1 MEDMVKELTKLRPQ
15 MLQQFAAAHQND
27 TMALLAAKAASEEQ
41 KKIMAARQPQ
51 QMGTPPKVNEQVVA
65 SIAQPPQA
73 PQQQMQSMQA
83 PQAAPQAQG
92 LPEESG
98 IAQLPAPNMQ
108 GLAGGGIVAFSTGGI
123 NDPMFRQFLSSLGKG
138 SEFANGDPSTRKALL
153 DAFAKATSGP
163 RMPVAGTV
171 APAPTVPSAPGVNYN
186 AVQSPYQRLM
196 SGPKAGLGSLAVPGA
211 VALGGAVLSNAA
223 ANNLSNRSNEELD
236 MLSNAGGGDDTALA
250 AAILREDRNT
260 REDRAPVSYRG
271 SKAYPYT
278 GTRDTEPSAR
288 ALREGSSSQASQDK
302 TAAENAPKLK
312 LDGSGAGGAGSRAAK
327 DEDFASMYNRIYDA
341 QGAPVD
347 PEADARKQLQ
357 ASAEAMAGKEL
368 ANAQTS
374 KEGLAALLGGKES
387 RIKGRED
394 RAEKAENLNTKM
406 AVINAGLAMMQS
418 TGKGLAGIA
427 EGATKGMGMY
437 AEGLKL
443 TAAERQKIEDAKD
456 SFDDL
461 RFNSENLSR
470 KEITA
475 LENKIT
481 NAANITIEAG
491 MGARDKERENKR
503 ATTKEIFTASAA
515 EKRAE
520 KDRAAQI
527 QAAGV
532 SALGATSGKL
542 RMLEQLGAADPSS
555 PLYKGYLM
563 TVQEGQEPMLYK
575 DYMTR
580 KDDPMNGEAFR
591 KLYPTFDL
599 YKAGMSPSGGGN
611 FVKPPAGAATPIY
624 PR

>member
-1 MEDMVKELTKLRPQ
+1 
-15 MLQQFAAAHQND
+15 MLQQYAAQHQND
-27 TMALLAAKAASEEQ
+27 TMALLAAKAASDAQ
-41 KKIMAARQPQ
+41 KKIMSARPAQ
-51 QMGTPPKVNEQVVA
+51 QMGIPPKVNEQVVA

-83 PQAAPQAQG
+83 PQAMPQDQG
-92 LPEESG
+92 LPEDSG

-108 GLAGGGIVAFSTGGI
+108 GMAGGGIVAFSTGGA
-123 NDPMFRQFLSSLGKG
+123 NLPGLPPGMQLSPEVLDEWSKSTPQQRAQLLQRELQARAAFR
-138 SEFANGDPSTRKALL
+138 
-153 DAFAKATSGP
+153 
-163 RMPVAGTV
+163 TV
-171 APAPTVPSAPGVNYN
+171 APAPSAPAGVNIN
-186 AVQSPYQRLM
+186 DVKSPYQRLM

-211 VALGGAVLSNAA
+211 VALGGAALSNAL

-260 REDRAPVSYRG
+260 RADKAPVNYRG
-271 SKAYPYT
+271 SKAAPYAGESPT
-278 GTRDTEPSAR
+278 AHSPSAK
-288 ALREGSSSQASQDK
+288 ALRDGASSQASQDK

-312 LDGSGAGGAGSRAAK
+312 LDAEGNRVGGGGAGSRAAK
-327 DEDFASMYNRIYDA
+327 DEDFASMYNRIFAA

-368 ANAQTS
+368 ENAKTS

-394 RAEKAENLNTKM
+394 RAEKAENLNAKM

-418 TGKGLAGIA
+418 TGRGLAGIA

-437 AEGLKL
+437 SEGLKL

-475 LENKIT
+475 AENKIT

-527 QAAGV
+527 QAAGI

-611 FVKPPAGAATPIY
+611 FVKPPAGGIL

>member
-1 MEDMVKELTKLRPQ
+1 
-15 MLQQFAAAHQND
+15 MLQAFAAEHQND
-27 TMALLAAKAASEEQ
+27 TYALLAAKAASEAQ
-41 KKIMAARQPQ
+41 KKMMAANRPQ
-51 QMGTPPKVNEQVVA
+51 QMGMPPKVNEQVVA
-65 SIAQPPQA
+65 SIAQP
-73 PQQQMQSMQA
+73 QA
-83 PQAAPQAQG
+83 PQAVPQDQG

-163 RMPVAGTV
+163 RMPVAPTV
-171 APAPTVPSAPGVNYN
+171 APAPTVPSAPGVNIN
-186 AVQSPYQRLM
+186 DVKSPYQRLM
-196 SGPKAGLGSLAVPGA
+196 SGPKAGLGSLAVPAG
-211 VALGGAVLSNAA
+211 VALGGAALSNAL
-223 ANNLSNRSNEELD
+223 ANDLSGRSNEELD

-260 REDRAPVSYRG
+260 REDRAPVNYRG
-271 SKAYPYT
+271 SKAYPYKGESPT
-278 GTRDTEPSAR
+278 AHSPSAK
-288 ALREGSSSQASQDK
+288 ALRGGASSQASQDK
-302 TAAENAPKLK
+302 AAADNGPRLK
-312 LDGSGAGGAGSRAAK
+312 LDGSGADTGGGTRGSRAAK
-327 DEDFASMYNRIYDA
+327 DEDFASMYNRIYAA
-341 QGAPVD
+341 QGAAVD

-368 ANAQTS
+368 TNAQAS
-374 KEGLAALLGGKES
+374 KEGLAALLGGRES

-394 RAEKAENLNTKM
+394 RAEKAENLNAKM

-418 TGKGLAGIA
+418 TGRGLAGIA

-437 AEGLKL
+437 NEGLKL

-475 LENKIT
+475 IENKIT

-491 MGARDKERENKR
+491 MGAREKDRSEKR
-503 ATTKEIFTASAA
+503 AITKELFTASAA
-515 EKRAE
+515 EQRAA

-527 QAAGV
+527 QAAGI
-532 SALGATSGKL
+532 SAMGATSGKL

-563 TVQEGQEPMLYK
+563 TVQESQEPMLYK
-575 DYMTR
+575 DYQT
-580 KDDPMNGEAFR
+580 KAVDGVNGEAFLKR
-591 KLYPTFDL
+591 FPTFEL

-611 FVKPPAGAATPIY
+611 FVQPPAGGIR